1 MLDVLARNEYGFSIN
16 FKNNNKFDIVEVT
29 GLNPVSA
36 TINSS
41 SIQDY
46 SGSVFNSAYVGNR
59 NIVISIAYNTYNA
72 DARQELNEC
81 FIPSIPI
88 RLYIDDYF
96 IDGYTESVDYSQF
109 DKKMIIQIS
118 IICLYPY
125 FSEKNDNII
134 KVSNI
139 INLLEFPLN
148 LPSVGVPFGEL
159 QDSTSTNISILGDIG
174 TGCIIEAFFD
184 ENIDGFKVINTTHNQ
199 VVFVDKYFYQGQK
212 LKIDT
217 RFSKKSII
225 LTDTNG
231 NEIDI
236 LQYLDTSD
244 INFIELEPNN
254 NIIVFKDGYDNQ
266 IYNTDI
272 YIYYTN
278 KKGGL

>member
-1 MLDVLARNEYGFSIN
+1 MFSISAKNNYGFSIN
-16 FKNNNKFDIVEVT
+16 FKNNNKFDILEVT

-41 SIQDY
+41 SIPDY
-46 SGSVFNSAYVGNR
+46 VGSVFNSAYVGNR

-109 DKKMIIQIS
+109 NKKMIIQIS

-125 FSEKNDNII
+125 FSEENDNII

-148 LPSVGVPFGEL
+148 LPSVGEIGRATSEL
-159 QDSTSTNISILGDIG
+159 QS
-174 TGCIIEAFFD
+174 
-184 ENIDGFKVINTTHNQ
+184 
-199 VVFVDKYFYQGQK
+199 
-212 LKIDT
+212 
-217 RFSKKSII
+217 R
-225 LTDTNG
+225 
-231 NEIDI
+231 
-236 LQYLDTSD
+236 
-244 INFIELEPNN
+244 
-254 NIIVFKDGYDNQ
+254 
-266 IYNTDI
+266 
-272 YIYYTN
+272 
-278 KKGGL
+278 